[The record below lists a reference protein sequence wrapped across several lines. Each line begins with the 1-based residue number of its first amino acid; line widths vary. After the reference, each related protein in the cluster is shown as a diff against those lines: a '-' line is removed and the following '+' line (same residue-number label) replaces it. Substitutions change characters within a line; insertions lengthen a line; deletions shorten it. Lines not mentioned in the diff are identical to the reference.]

1 MQQNSAELTAAL
13 RLFELAPR
21 ITRLENAVL
30 SESDPSLTFR
40 QFRLLT
46 RIAEGE
52 NTITRLGRIATIS
65 LPAISESVEGLVRKG
80 LVVRTTDT
88 NDRRAVNLALTEA
101 GERARSLGESLLA
114 KAAADLLAELPM
126 QTRQRLAEDLE
137 AIGDQVA
144 QALLSGQHG
153 GG

>member
-1 MQQNSAELTAAL
+1 MQQDSTDVTAAL

-21 ITRLENAVL
+21 VTRLENAVL
-30 SESDPSLTFR
+30 ADSDPSLTFR

-46 RIAEGE
+46 RISEGL
-52 NTITRLGRIATIS
+52 NTITQLGRIATIS

-101 GERARSLGESLLA
+101 GEHARATGEALLA
-114 KAAADLLAELPM
+114 GAAADLLAELS
-126 QTRQRLAEDLE
+126 TEARRRLASDLE
-137 AIGDQVA
+137 VVGEHVA
-144 QALLSGQHG
+144 SALLAGRER
-153 GG
+153 

>member
-1 MQQNSAELTAAL
+1 MQQDSTDVTAAL
-13 RLFELAPR
+13 RLFDLAPR

-30 SESDPSLTFR
+30 AESDPSLTFR

-46 RIAEGE
+46 RIAEGL
-52 NTITRLGRIATIS
+52 NTITQLGRIATIS

-101 GERARSLGESLLA
+101 GERARAIGGALLA
-114 KAAADLLAELPM
+114 EAAADLLSELSSDA
-126 QTRQRLAEDLE
+126 RRRLAEDLE
-137 AIGDQVA
+137 VVSERVA
-144 QALLSGQHG
+144 NALLADREA
-153 GG
+153 